1 MLMFLQLILFEFKGD
16 VHLLHNKQEVELQFC
31 GSEGWVKDIY
41 SGYTCTAL
49 HETHEALHEAHA
61 LQQTDANFMNDEED
75 DEDSQEG
82 LWVVRSPPW
91 HSPELS
97 SLLKGHCH
105 AIWQLYKKLG
115 IFASIEF
122 QS

>member
-1 MLMFLQLILFEFKGD
+1 MFLQLILFEFKGD

-41 SGYTCTAL
+41 SGYTAL
-49 HETHEALHEAHA
+49 HETHV

-75 DEDSQEG
+75 GEGSQEG

-91 HSPELS
+91 HSPCTQSPAIFSLKVALS
-97 SLLKGHCH
+97 RYLATL
-105 AIWQLYKKLG
+105 
-115 IFASIEF
+115 
-122 QS
+122 

>member
-1 MLMFLQLILFEFKGD
+1 MYTCCIK
-16 VHLLHNKQEVELQFC
+16 KQEVELQFC

-49 HETHEALHEAHA
+49 HETHEALHETHEALHEAHV

-75 DEDSQEG
+75 GEGSEEG
-82 LWVVRSPPW
+82 LLVVRSPPW
-91 HSPELS
+91 HSPQLS

-122 QS
+122 QN